1 MIDVVMKFPKL
12 SQRLLEHQEQ
22 IKAEIVVAI
31 QTNRGML
38 FDAEGSYNGHEPWD
52 PLVLRTG
59 QILARRGV
67 LKKSIAPSSSSGKP
81 GPGGYVSMDGKGV
94 ITVGTEVAYAAMMN
108 FGTTKMPGG
117 VLRPVRAK
125 ALAIPLPEG
134 KWANDAARELRKTE
148 GKKRVNNTGKL
159 ATSSVQNVIFRKW
172 VKIPARRFDTITDQ
186 DAAEFAEAA
195 RNAIVEALR

>member
-1 MIDVVMKFPKL
+1 MKFPKL

-22 IKAEIVVAI
+22 ITREIVVAI

-38 FDAEGSYNGHEPWD
+38 FDAEGAYNEHKPWA

-59 QILARRGV
+59 QVLARRGV
-67 LKKSIAPSSSSGKP
+67 LKKSLAPGGGTGQA
-81 GPGGYVSMDGKGV
+81 GPGGYVDMDGQGV
-94 ITVGTEVAYAAMMN
+94 VTVGTNVAYAAMMN

-125 ALAIPLPEG
+125 ALAIPLPDG
-134 KWANDAARELRKTE
+134 KWASDVTKALRK
-148 GKKRVNNTGKL
+148 GAVKRVGPSGK
-159 ATSSVQNVIFRKW
+159 NERVIFRKW
-172 VKIPARRFDTITDQ
+172 VKIPARRFDTITARDK
-186 DAAEFAEAA
+186 DEFAEVA